1 MKKSYKDYPL
11 IEFGYSDIASL
22 VCVYYDNIE
31 NETKTCMLGVG
42 SDGSI
47 RGRVVYNDVEIPT
60 HYYKQMT
67 LNAAWLKLY
76 DDRNIV
82 AELVGDAIYD
92 LYTAGEHTVLINV
105 NRLEYRKNE
114 DK

>member
-1 MKKSYKDYPL
+1 MDGK
-11 IEFGYSDIASL
+11 EFWDSIASL

-31 NETKTCMLGVG
+31 NKTKTCMFGVG

-47 RGRVVYNDVEIPT
+47 RGRVVYNDVVIPT

-105 NRLEYRKNE
+105 NRLEYRK
-114 DK
+114 K

>member
-1 MKKSYKDYPL
+1 M
-11 IEFGYSDIASL
+11 
-22 VCVYYDNIE
+22 CVYYDNIE
-31 NETKTCMLGVG
+31 HKTKTCMFGVG

-47 RGRVVYNDVEIPT
+47 RGRVVYNDVVIPT

-105 NRLEYRKNE
+105 NRLENRK
-114 DK
+114 K